1 MPGRRVVEGE
11 ERYLS
16 IWLQGPFTLK
26 EALERYGRMAEEA
39 LAFGLLKVV
48 MTREGGVLVPTG
60 RGRELLGLTRFYTP
74 RPSSL
79 EEMLGVRRYAE
90 ENGYRVIR
98 PGPGGAILEKGG
110 QPFEARVGER
120 GVEVKLVTGEAR

>member
-1 MPGRRVVEGE
+1 MPKRRAVEGE
-11 ERYLS
+11 EKYLS
-16 IWLQGPFTLK
+16 IWLQGPFTLR

-79 EEMLGVRRYAE
+79 EEMLLVRRYAE
-90 ENGYRVIR
+90 KEGYRVVR
-98 PGPGGAILEKGG
+98 PEALGAVLEKEGRF
-110 QPFEARVGER
+110 FEARVGEK
-120 GVEVKLVTGEAR
+120 GVEVRPWTQ